1 MTNSVNRPVLNVIEI
16 YSDKE
21 ISGSLNS
28 TIGSSIIVVNN
39 LYLKFELFS
48 FNWKR
53 KCHIKGRILISY
65 NFIYNNKDIEKK
77 QEHFG
82 KFLKSNIVENC

>member
-28 TIGSSIIVVNN
+28 TIGSSIIIVNN
-39 LYLKFELFS
+39 LYLKFES
-48 FNWKR
+48 F
-53 KCHIKGRILISY
+53 HLIGR
-65 NFIYNNKDIEKK
+65 
-77 QEHFG
+77 
-82 KFLKSNIVENC
+82 ENAT